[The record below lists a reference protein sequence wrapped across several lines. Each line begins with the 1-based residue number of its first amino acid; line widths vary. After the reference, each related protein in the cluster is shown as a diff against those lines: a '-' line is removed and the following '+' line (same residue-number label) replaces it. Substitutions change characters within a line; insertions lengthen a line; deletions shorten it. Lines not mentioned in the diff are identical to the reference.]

1 MWSQTKLQE
10 IKLDLLNKWPFPGEK
25 GMQRMLML
33 ICPVPVA
40 KVQGGKDRQ
49 AVWHKSILLDQ
60 RNQLNIWQ
68 TMTLH
73 IALDI
78 RGIQIRDRGDRKFH
92 PYNNSLTWEFY

>member
-25 GMQRMLML
+25 SMQRMLML

-49 AVWHKSILLDQ
+49 ASLAQIDSFGSEKSVEHL
-60 RNQLNIWQ
+60 
-68 TMTLH
+68 
-73 IALDI
+73 A
-78 RGIQIRDRGDRKFH
+78 
-92 PYNNSLTWEFY
+92 NNDPADCT